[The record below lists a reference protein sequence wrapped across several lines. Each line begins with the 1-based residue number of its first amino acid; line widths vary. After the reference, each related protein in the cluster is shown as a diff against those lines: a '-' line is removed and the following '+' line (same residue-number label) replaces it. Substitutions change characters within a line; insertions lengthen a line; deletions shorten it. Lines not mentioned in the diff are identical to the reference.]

1 MKMKMVKKLV
11 AMALVSTMALS
22 GLAACGDTKEE
33 KPAADTGKEE
43 GKEEGKDNGES
54 GEKQTLKLA
63 AFKGGNGEKIW
74 EDIAAAFEEEKGVE
88 VELEMSSELD
98 KDLTK
103 SIQKG
108 EFPDVV
114 YYNLGQKS
122 GFTETMLKEGAIAD
136 ISDVFA
142 DEELKGRL
150 LDGITDGTD
159 AQPFADGKIYLAPIF
174 YTPTG
179 FWYNKNLFEGENKK
193 YDLPTTWEEFFALGD
208 AAKADG
214 VSLFTFPQ
222 SGYLDA
228 TIYSM
233 LAQAGGTEFY
243 QKAIKYDKDT
253 WTSEEGKKVLDT
265 LGKLV
270 SPEYTEKDTVA
281 NANADGGFKINQQNV
296 IDNKALFMPNGNWV
310 IGEMA
315 ASTPEDFR
323 WGMMPA
329 PKWEGDETQTMYT
342 FTEQMWIPAEAENM
356 DLAKEFIKFMYSD
369 TVVDILLNN
378 ETTDKETGKTSP
390 APVVAPVKGAA
401 EKLPEGTTKDC
412 YEASTADNIVTV
424 TGGWVATEPIE
435 GLNMKEAVYGPAYS
449 VNTGEM
455 TVEDW
460 QAQLTETWEKCAGA
474 LK

>member
-11 AMALVSTMALS
+11 AMALVSTMTLS

-33 KPAADTGKEE
+33 KPAKEETGKEE
-43 GKEEGKDNGES
+43 GKETEEG
-54 GEKQTLKLA
+54 KQTLKLA

-122 GFTETMLKEGAIAD
+122 GFTETMLKEGAVAD

-142 DEELKGRL
+142 DEELKSRL

-214 VSLFTFPQ
+214 VALFTFPQ
-222 SGYLDA
+222 SGYLD
-228 TIYSM
+228 TTMYSM

-253 WTSEEGKKVLDT
+253 WTSEPGKKVLDT

-270 SPEYTEKDTVA
+270 SADYTEKDTVA

-315 ASTPEDFR
+315 ASTPEEFR

-329 PKWEGDETQTMYT
+329 PKWDGDESQTMYT

-369 TVVDILLNN
+369 KVVDILLNN
-378 ETTDKETGKTSP
+378 ETTDKETGTTAP

-435 GLNMKEAVYGPAYS
+435 GLNMKEAVYGPAYG

>member
-33 KPAADTGKEE
+33 KPAADT

-150 LDGITDGTD
+150 LDGIIDGTD

-174 YTPTG
+174 YSPTG

-208 AAKADG
+208 QAKADG

-222 SGYLDA
+222 SGYLDS

-253 WTSEEGKKVLDT
+253 WTSEPGKKVLDT

-323 WGMMPA
+323 WGVMPA
-329 PKWEGDETQTMYT
+329 PKWEGDATQTLYT
-342 FTEQMWIPAEAENM
+342 FTEQMWIPAEAEHM

-378 ETTDKETGKTSP
+378 ETTDKETGKTAP

-401 EKLPEGTTKDC
+401 EKLPEGTTKDL
-412 YEASTADNIVTV
+412 YEAATAENVVTV

-435 GLNMKEAVYGPAYS
+435 GLNMKDAVYGPAYS

>member
-33 KPAADTGKEE
+33 KPAADT

-179 FWYNKNLFEGENKK
+179 FWYNKNLFEG
-193 YDLPTTWEEFFALGD
+193 EEFFALGD

>member
-11 AMALVSTMALS
+11 AMALVSTMTLS
-22 GLAACGDTKEE
+22 GLAACGGET
-33 KPAADTGKEE
+33 ADTNKDTSKDTAKEDKSE
-43 GKEEGKDNGES
+43 GKEV
-54 GEKQTLKLA
+54 LKLA
-63 AFKGGNGEKIW
+63 AFKGGNGEEIW
-74 EDIAAAFEEEKGVE
+74 NQIAAAFEEEKGVD
-88 VELEMSSELD
+88 VELNISSELD

-108 EFPDVV
+108 DFPDVV

-136 ISDVFA
+136 ITDVF
-142 DEELKGRL
+142 DDELKGKL

-159 AQPFADGKIYLAPIF
+159 AQPYADGKIYLAPIF

-179 FWYNKNLFEGENKK
+179 FWYNKNLFEGDQKK

-208 AAKADG
+208 KAKADG

-222 SGYLDA
+222 AGYLDA
-228 TIYSM
+228 TMYSM

-243 QKAIKYDKDT
+243 QKAIKYDADT
-253 WTSEEGKKVLDT
+253 WTSDEGKKVLDT

-270 SPEYTEKDTVA
+270 SADYTEKDTVA

-315 ASTPEDFR
+315 ATTPEDFR

-329 PKWEGDETQTMYT
+329 PKWDGDEKQTMYT
-342 FTEQMWIPAEAENM
+342 FTEQMWIPAEAEHM

-378 ETTDKETGKTSP
+378 ETTGKTSP

-401 EKLPEGTTKDC
+401 DKLPEGTTRDC
-412 YEASTADNIVTV
+412 YAASTADNIVTV
-424 TGGWVATEPIE
+424 TGGWVATQPIE
-435 GLNMKEAVYGPAYS
+435 GLNMKDAVYGPAYS
-449 VNTGEM
+449 VNTGDM

-460 QAQLTETWEKCAGA
+460 QKQLVETWEKCAGA
-474 LK
+474 LE

>member
-11 AMALVSTMALS
+11 AMALVSTMTLS
-22 GLAACGDTKEE
+22 GLAACGGET
-33 KPAADTGKEE
+33 ADTNKDTSKDTAKEDKSE
-43 GKEEGKDNGES
+43 GKEV
-54 GEKQTLKLA
+54 LKLA
-63 AFKGGNGEKIW
+63 AFKGGNGEEIW
-74 EDIAAAFEEEKGVE
+74 NQIEEEKGVD
-88 VELEMSSELD
+88 VELNISSELD

-108 EFPDVV
+108 DFPDVV

-136 ISDVFA
+136 ITDVF
-142 DEELKGRL
+142 DDELKGKL

-159 AQPFADGKIYLAPIF
+159 AQPYADGKIYLAPIF

-179 FWYNKNLFEGENKK
+179 FWYNKNLFEGDQKK

-208 AAKADG
+208 KAKADG

-222 SGYLDA
+222 AGYLDA
-228 TIYSM
+228 TMYSM

-243 QKAIKYDKDT
+243 QKAIKYDADT
-253 WTSEEGKKVLDT
+253 WTSDEGKKVLDT

-270 SPEYTEKDTVA
+270 SADYTEKDTVA

-315 ASTPEDFR
+315 ATTPEDFR

-329 PKWEGDETQTMYT
+329 PKWDGDEKQTMYT
-342 FTEQMWIPAEAENM
+342 FTEQMWIPAEAEHM

-378 ETTDKETGKTSP
+378 ETGKTSP

-401 EKLPEGTTKDC
+401 DKLPEGTTRDC
-412 YEASTADNIVTV
+412 YAASTADNIVTV
-424 TGGWVATEPIE
+424 TGGWVATQPIE
-435 GLNMKEAVYGPAYS
+435 GLNMKDAVYGPAYS
-449 VNTGEM
+449 VNTGDM

-460 QAQLTETWEKCAGA
+460 QKQLVETWEKCAGA
-474 LK
+474 LE